1 MEGRVRETDRDKRET
16 EIDLFRRPEQ
26 SGFQVR
32 RKSTF
37 LVAEDSPLP

>member
-1 MEGRVRETDRDKRET
+1 MREADRDRRET

-32 RKSTF
+32 RKTTL
-37 LVAEDSPLP
+37 LVAGESPLP